1 MNGAAF
7 ADTIKV
13 GVVGPFSGPF
23 AIQGKNFK
31 AGIDAYMAL
40 NGSKVGDD
48 DIEIVYRDMPQADPA
63 QAKALAQELV
73 VKEGV
78 QYLAGFYF
86 TPDAMAVTP
95 LLEQAN
101 VPLVIMNAATSAI
114 VTKSP
119 LVVRT
124 SFTLWQTSVPMAKVA
139 NERGVKKV
147 ITVVS
152 DYGPGVDAETAFT
165 TTFEADGGEIVE
177 SIRMPLST
185 NDFSPIM
192 QRVKDSGAEAVFAFL
207 PSGPTTL
214 GFVKSYN
221 ENGAEGGRHPVPGA
235 RRPDPGIRP
244 AGARRLARSASSP
257 PSTMRS
263 RTIRPRTRSS
273 SRPHARRSAIRPNSR
288 FPSVGAYDGMHV
300 IYKMIEA
307 TGGKQDAQKAV
318 DAVKG
323 LAWESPRGP
332 VSIDAESRH
341 ITQNIYLREVAKAED
356 GTYYNK
362 EIATFEKH
370 DRSWSRGSEIGAFLP
385 HRPGADASGTDLTR
399 RAARSCRPSSAS
411 RSTRWPTAWCCSS
424 SRSACR

>member
-1 MNGAAF
+1 MKTILLGAVTAVALCGSAY
-7 ADTIKV
+7 ADTIKI
-13 GVVGPFSGPF
+13 GVIGPFSGPF

-40 NGSKVGDD
+40 NGAKVGDD
-48 DIEIVYRDMPQADPA
+48 DIEVIYRDVPQADPA
-63 QAKALAQELV
+63 QSKALGQELV

-101 VPLVIMNAATSAI
+101 VPLVVMNAATSAI

-119 LVVRT
+119 YVVRT
-124 SFTLWQTSVPMAKVA
+124 SFTLWQTSAPMAKVA
-139 NERGVKKV
+139 RERGVEKV

-152 DYGPGVDAETAFT
+152 DYGPGVDSEAAFT
-165 TTFEADGGEIVE
+165 TTFKAEGGEIVD

-192 QRVKDSGAEAVFAFL
+192 QRVKDSGADAVFAFL

-214 GFVKSYN
+214 GFVKAYN
-221 ENGAEGGRHPVPGA
+221 DNGLKDAGIQLLAPGDLTQESDLPALGDSALGMLTTFHYAISHDSPENKTFVEAARKAIGNPAE
-235 RRPDPGIRP
+235 
-244 AGARRLARSASSP
+244 LS
-257 PSTMRS
+257 
-263 RTIRPRTRSS
+263 
-273 SRPHARRSAIRPNSR
+273 

-307 TGGKQDAQKAV
+307 TGGEQDAQKAV

-332 VSIDAESRH
+332 VSIDGESRH

-356 GTYYNK
+356 GSYINK
-362 EIATFEKH
+362 EIATFEKQG
-370 DRSWSRGSEIGAFLP
+370 D
-385 HRPGADASGTDLTR
+385 PGL
-399 RAARSCRPSSAS
+399 AAAK
-411 RSTRWPTAWCCSS
+411 
-424 SRSACR
+424 

>member
-1 MNGAAF
+1 MKRTILAALAALALSGAAY
-7 ADTIKV
+7 ADTIKI

-23 AIQGKNFK
+23 ALQGKNFK
-31 AGIDAYMAL
+31 AGIDAYMAM

-48 DIEIVYRDMPQADPA
+48 DIEIIYRDVPQADPA
-63 QAKALAQELV
+63 QSKALAQELV

-124 SFTLWQTSVPMAKVA
+124 SFTTWQTSTPIAKVA
-139 NERGVKKV
+139 KDAGVSKV
-147 ITVVS
+147 ISVVS
-152 DYGPGVDAETAFT
+152 DYGPGVDAEHAFKAG
-165 TTFEADGGEIVE
+165 FEAAGGQVVE
-177 SIRMPLST
+177 AIRMPLAT

-192 QRVKDSGAEAVFAFL
+192 QRIKDSGAEGVFAFL

-214 GFVKSYN
+214 GFVKAYN
-221 ENGAEGGRHPVPGA
+221 ENGLKSGGIKFFAPGDLTQESDLPALGEAALGIQTTFHYAVSHDSPENKTFVEAAAKAIGNPAE
-235 RRPDPGIRP
+235 
-244 AGARRLARSASSP
+244 LS
-257 PSTMRS
+257 
-263 RTIRPRTRSS
+263 
-273 SRPHARRSAIRPNSR
+273 

-307 TGGKQDAQKAV
+307 TGGEQDAQKAV

-323 LAWESPRGP
+323 LSWTSPRGP
-332 VSIDAESRH
+332 VSIDPESRH
-341 ITQNIYLREVAKAED
+341 ITQNIYLREVTKADD

-362 EIATFEKH
+362 EVQTFEKQG
-370 DRSWSRGSEIGAFLP
+370 D
-385 HRPGADASGTDLTR
+385 PGL
-399 RAARSCRPSSAS
+399 AALK
-411 RSTRWPTAWCCSS
+411 
-424 SRSACR
+424 

>member
-1 MNGAAF
+1 MTRLILAALAALATSVAAQ

-23 AIQGKNFK
+23 ALQGKNFK
-31 AGIDAYMAL
+31 AGIDAYMAV
-40 NGSKVGDD
+40 NGAKVGDD
-48 DIEIVYRDMPQADPA
+48 DIEILYRDVPQADPA
-63 QAKALAQELV
+63 QSKALAQELV

-124 SFTLWQTSVPMAKVA
+124 SFTLWQTSTPIAKVA
-139 NERGVKKV
+139 KDAGVSK
-147 ITVVS
+147 IISVVS
-152 DYGPGVDAETAFT
+152 DYGPGVDAENAFKAG
-165 TTFEADGGEIVE
+165 FEAVGGEIVE
-177 SIRMPLST
+177 AIRMPLST

-192 QRVKDSGAEAVFAFL
+192 QRIKDSGAEGVFAFL

-214 GFVKSYN
+214 GFVKAFN
-221 ENGAEGGRHPVPGA
+221 ENGLKDGGIKFFAPGDLTQESDLPALGDAALGLQTTFHYAVSHDSPENKAFVEAAAKAIGNPAELSF
-235 RRPDPGIRP
+235 P
-244 AGARRLARSASSP
+244 A
-257 PSTMRS
+257 
-263 RTIRPRTRSS
+263 
-273 SRPHARRSAIRPNSR
+273 
-288 FPSVGAYDGMHV
+288 VGAYDGLHV

-307 TGGKQDAQKAV
+307 TGGEQDAQKAV

-323 LAWESPRGP
+323 LSWTSPRGP
-332 VSIDAESRH
+332 VSIDPESRH
-341 ITQNIYLREVAKAED
+341 ITQNIYLREVAKADD

-362 EIATFEKH
+362 EIQIFEKQG
-370 DRSWSRGSEIGAFLP
+370 D
-385 HRPGADASGTDLTR
+385 PGL
-399 RAARSCRPSSAS
+399 AAVK
-411 RSTRWPTAWCCSS
+411 
-424 SRSACR
+424 

>member
-1 MNGAAF
+1 MRRIILAALAALVTSAAAH
-7 ADTIKV
+7 ADAIKV

-23 AIQGKNFK
+23 ALQGKNFK

-40 NGSKVGDD
+40 SGVKVGED
-48 DIEIVYRDMPQADPA
+48 DIEIIYRDVPQADPA
-63 QAKALAQELV
+63 QSKALAQELV

-124 SFTLWQTSVPMAKVA
+124 SFTLWQTSTPIAKVA
-139 NERGVKKV
+139 REAGVSK
-147 ITVVS
+147 IISVVS
-152 DYGPGVDAETAFT
+152 DYGPGIDAENAFKT
-165 TTFEADGGEIVE
+165 GFEAVGGQVVE
-177 SIRMPLST
+177 AIRMPLST

-192 QRVKDSGAEAVFAFL
+192 QRIKDSGAEGVFAFL

-214 GFVKSYN
+214 GFVKAFN
-221 ENGAEGGRHPVPGA
+221 ENGLKDGGVKFFAPG
-235 RRPDPGIRP
+235 DLTQESDLP
-244 AGARRLARSASSP
+244 ALGDAALGLQTTFHYSVSHDSP
-257 PSTMRS
+257 ENK
-263 RTIRPRTRSS
+263 
-273 SRPHARRSAIRPNSR
+273 AFVEAAAKAIGNPTELS

-307 TGGKQDAQKAV
+307 TGGEQNAQKAV
-318 DAVKG
+318 DAVKW
-323 LAWESPRGP
+323 LSWTSPRGP
-332 VSIDAESRH
+332 VSIDPESRH
-341 ITQNIYLREVAKAED
+341 ITQNIYLREVSKVDD

-362 EIATFEKH
+362 EIQTFEKQG
-370 DRSWSRGSEIGAFLP
+370 D
-385 HRPGADASGTDLTR
+385 PGL
-399 RAARSCRPSSAS
+399 AALK
-411 RSTRWPTAWCCSS
+411 
-424 SRSACR
+424 

>member
-1 MNGAAF
+1 MTRLILAALAALATSVAAQ

-23 AIQGKNFK
+23 ALQGKNFK
-31 AGIDAYMAL
+31 AGIDAYMAV
-40 NGSKVGDD
+40 NGAKVGDD
-48 DIEIVYRDMPQADPA
+48 DIEILYRDVPQADPA
-63 QAKALAQELV
+63 QSKALAQELV

-124 SFTLWQTSVPMAKVA
+124 SFTLWQTSTPIAKVA
-139 NERGVKKV
+139 KDAGVSK
-147 ITVVS
+147 IISVVS
-152 DYGPGVDAETAFT
+152 DYGPGVDAENAFKAG
-165 TTFEADGGEIVE
+165 FEAVGGEIVE
-177 SIRMPLST
+177 AIRMPLST

-192 QRVKDSGAEAVFAFL
+192 QRIKDSGAEGVFAFL

-214 GFVKSYN
+214 GFVKAFN
-221 ENGAEGGRHPVPGA
+221 ENGLKDGGIKFFAPGDLTQESDLPALGDAALGLQTTFHYAVSHDSPENKAFVAAAAKAIGNPAELSF
-235 RRPDPGIRP
+235 P
-244 AGARRLARSASSP
+244 A
-257 PSTMRS
+257 
-263 RTIRPRTRSS
+263 
-273 SRPHARRSAIRPNSR
+273 
-288 FPSVGAYDGMHV
+288 VGAYDGLHV

-307 TGGKQDAQKAV
+307 TGGEQDAQKAV

-323 LAWESPRGP
+323 LSWTSPRGP
-332 VSIDAESRH
+332 VSIDPESRH
-341 ITQNIYLREVAKAED
+341 ITQNIYLREVAKADD

-362 EIATFEKH
+362 EIQTFEKQG
-370 DRSWSRGSEIGAFLP
+370 D
-385 HRPGADASGTDLTR
+385 PGL
-399 RAARSCRPSSAS
+399 AAVK
-411 RSTRWPTAWCCSS
+411 
-424 SRSACR
+424 